1 MDRNARRRQRRRK
14 STQLEIRKVVFQLV
28 WFPERAICVSA
39 TSCLDKRAIAL
50 TQNPPSRQLN
60 FAQHA
65 FATTQL
71 CKFHGLVEIHVP
83 KFFKLTFILTRW
95 RANANGP
102 IRTP

>member
-50 TQNPPSRQLN
+50 TQNSPPRQLN

-71 CKFHGLVEIHVP
+71 CKFHGLVESHVR